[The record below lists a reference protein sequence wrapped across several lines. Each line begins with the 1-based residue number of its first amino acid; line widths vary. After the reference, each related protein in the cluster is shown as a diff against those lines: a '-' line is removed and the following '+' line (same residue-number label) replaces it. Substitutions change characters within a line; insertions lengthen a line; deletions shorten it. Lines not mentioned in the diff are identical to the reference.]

1 MRRRD
6 FLALASAAGA
16 AAAWPIAARA
26 QQALPVIG
34 YLGGANEAMGYGV
47 ALAAYR
53 RALAEAGFVE
63 GKTVQI
69 EWRWEDGDNDKA
81 LPFLSDLI
89 ERRPSVLTL
98 TGSWNGGQ
106 LVGTGPIYQA
116 LFASGIPAV
125 ASFGRDPRIGGV
137 IANLNRPERN
147 LTGDNLQTQEL
158 EPRRLNLLHDAIP
171 TAKTVGYLARPVD
184 TVTATLIQDTQKAA
198 DILGI
203 RLVVLNAN
211 TVADIDSVFAALK
224 AMPVDALIVSA
235 NPFFGTQNRDLL
247 TRLVT
252 EARIPAIAEFKEFA
266 TGGALLAYGTSIDE
280 THHQI
285 GAYTAAILKGAKIAD
300 LPLVQNQTYDFV
312 INLKTAKALGI
323 TIPPLVFAQATE
335 VIE

>member
-1 MRRRD
+1 M
-6 FLALASAAGA
+6 
-16 AAAWPIAARA
+16 AWPIAARA

-34 YLGGANEAMGYGV
+34 YLGGANESMGYGV

-63 GKTVQI
+63 GKTLQI

-81 LPFLSDLI
+81 LPFLNDLI
-89 ERRPSVLTL
+89 ERHCSVLTL
-98 TGSWNGGQ
+98 TGGWNGGQ
-106 LVGTGPIYQA
+106 PVGTGPIYQA
-116 LFASGIPAV
+116 LFGSGIPAV

-158 EPRRLNLLHDAIP
+158 EAKRLNLLHEAIP
-171 TAKTVGYLARPVD
+171 TAKTFAYLARPAD
-184 TVTATLIQDTQKAA
+184 AITATLIQDTQKAA
-198 DILGI
+198 GI
-203 RLVVLNAN
+203 VGVRLVVLSAN
-211 TVADIDSVFAALK
+211 TVAEIDSAFATLK
-224 AMPVDALIVSA
+224 AMPVDALIISA

-247 TRLVT
+247 TGLVT

-266 TGGALLAYGTSIDE
+266 TGGALFAYGASIDA
-280 THHQI
+280 THYQI

-300 LPLVQNQTYDFV
+300 LPVVQNQTYDFV
-312 INLKTAKALGI
+312 INMKTAKSLGI
-323 TIPPLVFAQATE
+323 TIPPLVFAQASE